1 MVGFSAP
8 LVQSGQNPIIT
19 AGDLIPL
26 IPTSNRQQSP
36 AITTDLTFSLVNSL
50 VKLQVNSLVQRSGNQ
65 LIHPI
70 LLPQSHFIATA
81 TQKSPTN

>member
-50 VKLQVNSLVQRSGNQ
+50 VKLQVNSLVQHSGNQ